1 MVPCPACGEDLA
13 PRSIGSRG
21 APRKYC
27 SSRCMKRFNRQRY
40 GADSKTRICERD
52 SCGRP
57 LRANGLCST
66 HYNSTFH
73 KGSQRKSDSP
83 EQKRIR
89 DRKRTQRRRA
99 LEADPNAEL
108 ISREIVGD
116 RDGWACGICRCDV
129 DSSLA
134 WPDPKSP
141 SLDHIV
147 PLSRGGRHTYSN
159 VRITHLTCN
168 VKRGARIE
176 V

>member
-1 MVPCPACGEDLA
+1 M
-13 PRSIGSRG
+13 
-21 APRKYC
+21 
-27 SSRCMKRFNRQRY
+27 
-40 GADSKTRICERD
+40 
-52 SCGRP
+52 
-57 LRANGLCST
+57 RANGLCST
-66 HYNSTFH
+66 HYNSVFH

-99 LEADPNAEL
+99 LEGDPNAEL